1 MFRREAV
8 TMSVLDH
15 PHICNLATFG
25 NQLSYDQ
32 QFWVHATSDH
42 NSRPATWGRLF
53 DVIEDSE
60 QLYFVMELCEG
71 GDLQHYLQACK
82 EPCVPE
88 SSAACLMRQLLCAIR
103 YMHGRSLAHSDFAAR
118 NVLLLENDSDVPLEH
133 LTAKLAETHL
143 NQWRFVVDFEFFE
156 PFASKAP
163 LCFEAGSRLW
173 KFTLWPVYQP
183 IANTFRQWY
192 VQEASQ
198 SMQIHMWPTYLP
210 W

>member
-1 MFRREAV
+1 M
-8 TMSVLDH
+8 
-15 PHICNLATFG
+15 
-25 NQLSYDQ
+25 
-32 QFWVHATSDH
+32 
-42 NSRPATWGRLF
+42 F

-103 YMHGRSLAHSDFAAR
+103 YMHGRLLAHSDFAAR

-143 NQWRFVVDFEFFE
+143 NQ
-156 PFASKAP
+156 
-163 LCFEAGSRLW
+163 
-173 KFTLWPVYQP
+173 
-183 IANTFRQWY
+183 
-192 VQEASQ
+192 
-198 SMQIHMWPTYLP
+198 
-210 W
+210 